1 MSTSRMKRKKKTA
14 STKSINAP
22 LRVIKGC
29 CVESSDITDSGCSR
43 IEIGQFNLAFKIVQ
57 IE

>member
-1 MSTSRMKRKKKTA
+1 MKRKKKTA

-29 CVESSDITDSGCSR
+29 FVESSGI
-43 IEIGQFNLAFKIVQ
+43 AV
-57 IE
+57 

>member
-29 CVESSDITDSGCSR
+29 FVESSGI
-43 IEIGQFNLAFKIVQ
+43 AK
-57 IE
+57 

>member
-14 STKSINAP
+14 RTKSINAP

-29 CVESSDITDSGCSR
+29 CVESSDIDIQDVAG
-43 IEIGQFNLAFKIVQ
+43 LK
-57 IE
+57 